1 MFASARGGPRGGL
14 FHSLTD
20 SLLGPLPVD
29 GRFAII
35 GNLDN
40 RRVTGFAQALARRGW
55 PDPLLF
61 AHRELLADLSPLACL
76 PDEPLYVR
84 IDSVGEDAEVERML
98 LERGFSALPD
108 DARCERVDPEALR
121 REPPR
126 FGQLL
131 APRQHHAGV
140 LDYFDALAAVFAR
153 KRNWRV
159 LNPIADLRVL
169 FDKVASSRR
178 YAAAGIPVPEQLPEL
193 ESIHS
198 AAQLR
203 ERMAELRWPAVYV
216 KISCGSSA
224 SGLALYRH
232 IPSRAA
238 HERDMVLTTVAHAPE
253 GRFNSLQLQ
262 RLDTRADVDEL
273 LDWLL
278 GEGAQIERAI
288 AKAQLDRRTF
298 DLRVLVIAGEPAF
311 CVVRQSRHPITNLH
325 LGGTRGDL
333 DALRRQV
340 PSPVWTAAMHS
351 CERVFQ
357 QHACL
362 HVGIDLLF
370 ESGLRGHRIIE
381 ANAFGDLLPGLE
393 RAGLSVYEWELEA
406 LR

>member
-1 MFASARGGPRGGL
+1 VS
-14 FHSLTD
+14 
-20 SLLGPLPVD
+20 
-29 GRFAII
+29 RFLII

-40 RRVTGFAQALARRGW
+40 RRVTGFVEALARRGW
-55 PDPLLF
+55 PAPILL
-61 AHRELLADLSPLACL
+61 AHRELLAGLGPLASL
-76 PDEPLYVR
+76 PDEPLFVR
-84 IDSVGEDAEVERML
+84 IDSLGEDLEVERML
-98 LERGFSALPD
+98 LERGFAALPE
-108 DARCERVDPEALR
+108 AAACVRVEPAALR

-140 LDYFDALAAVFAR
+140 LDYFDALAAVFAT
-153 KRNWRV
+153 KQHWRI
-159 LNPIADLRVL
+159 LNPIADLHVL
-169 FDKVASSRR
+169 FDKIACSRR
-178 YAAAGIPVPEQLPEL
+178 YAAAGIPVPDQLPEL
-193 ESIHS
+193 ATIHS
-198 AAQLR
+198 TAQLR
-203 ERMAELRWPAVYV
+203 EAMAELRWPAVYV
-216 KISCGSSA
+216 KLSCGSSA

-232 IPSRAA
+232 VPSRPA
-238 HERDMVLTTVAHAPE
+238 HERDMVLTTVARTPE

-262 RLDTRADVDEL
+262 RLDTRPDVDEL

-333 DALRRQV
+333 DALRNQV
-340 PSPVWTAAMHS
+340 PEPVWAAAMHS
-351 CERVFQ
+351 CQRVFQ

-362 HVGIDLLF
+362 HVGVDLLF
-370 ESGLRGHRIIE
+370 ESGLRGHRVIE
-381 ANAFGDLLPGLE
+381 ANAFGDLLPGLT

-406 LR
+406 L